1 MLRHALAITAILIAI
16 YLGAIVWRQST
27 AGAYFDRLHDEIS
40 LIHLGKMKLYEAE
53 IRRIQAPARPAS
65 AAAVAETGDKP
76 EPQRALEQV
85 LADVSHE
92 GASYVYQIEQVRQ
105 HRAYAR
111 RHLWNPYYDF
121 QKHDIMS
128 VAKAP

>member
-1 MLRHALAITAILIAI
+1 MLRHALAITAILIAL

-27 AGAYFDRLHDEIS
+27 AGTYFDRLHDEIN

-53 IRRIQAPARPAS
+53 IRRIQAPAKRVT
-65 AAAVAETGDKP
+65 AAAVGGQP
-76 EPQRALEQV
+76 EAQRTLEQV
-85 LADVSHE
+85 LVDVSHE
-92 GASYVYQIEQVRQ
+92 ASSFVYQIEQVRQ

-128 VAKAP
+128 VAKAL